1 MWLTLFN
8 KLVSWRQ
15 ISWRHGALIYLFGAT
30 GLIKSDRPDER
41 LSRGRSAGQPI
52 ILPDPLNCVNI
63 HSVCLCV
70 LLYCAL
76 MLVFPVQGFFLSAPL
91 NACLCVCVRER
102 GIVHVQKNAEGGW
115 LAAGHA
121 GGRRVSK
128 FYVLSIQTDKVWMGH
143 RCKPPRCPV
152 SPHFLHVWL
161 FHLLTSLFFLLHLIF
176 FAPRFPPRN
185 ISA

>member
-1 MWLTLFN
+1 MKSQPTVISRKPQCYSIFLLSDPGFEQQVYLAHSGNRNVTLFN

-41 LSRGRSAGQPI
+41 LSRGRSAGQPV

-102 GIVHVQKNAEGGW
+102 GIVHVQKNAEGG
-115 LAAGHA
+115 
-121 GGRRVSK
+121 
-128 FYVLSIQTDKVWMGH
+128 
-143 RCKPPRCPV
+143 
-152 SPHFLHVWL
+152 
-161 FHLLTSLFFLLHLIF
+161 
-176 FAPRFPPRN
+176 
-185 ISA
+185 